1 MFRRSTLEVK
11 MKSALFLLCVIIV
24 LSDFRGTWAMELVD
38 SGPQTLTKAQGES
51 VVLGCRYKPSPAD
64 TGDLDIE
71 WSVMSPDTTQ
81 KDQMLLSYSGG
92 TKYVHSENLL
102 SGGTS
107 FSSPDPSTGDAS
119 LSIAA
124 VSPAHSAT
132 YQCKVKKS
140 PGVDTRKV
148 SLVVMVKPSAPRC
161 WVEGSMTVGEPVSL
175 HCKSASGSGPLTYTW
190 RRQSGPSGASV
201 EQQDSATGELKISN
215 HSQNH
220 AGLYLCEV
228 NNAVGSE
235 RCQVHLRASKPPNRA
250 AVIVGTVIGC
260 ILLILIL
267 LLFIAALYWK
277 LRSRHTY
284 DKDFSNDIRED
295 VPPPESRPVSR
306 RTTRSSGP
314 SQHHVTYDPV
324 GGTEL
329 SWSDDVQSDLPS
341 SKNQTHTPVRAAGW
355 TSSEHLTSSQSR
367 RYLAVQLA
375 PLVVEEQQLYSD
387 FLTND

>member
-1 MFRRSTLEVK
+1 MFIFEQSSFVLKVPS
-11 MKSALFLLCVIIV
+11 KSAVFLLCTAIV
-24 LSDFRGTWAMELVD
+24 FTEFWDAWAVELVD
-38 SGPQTLTKAQGES
+38 SGPQTMMKAQGDT
-51 VVLGCRYKPSPAD
+51 VVVGCKFKLSPVD

-71 WSVMSPDTTQ
+71 WSLISPDTTQ
-81 KDQMLLSYSGG
+81 KDQMLVSYSGLS
-92 TKYVHSENLL
+92 KYVHSETLL
-102 SGGTS
+102 SKDMS

-124 VSPAHSAT
+124 VTPAHTGT

-148 SLVVMVKPSAPRC
+148 SLVVMVKPSVPRC
-161 WVEGSMTVGEPVSL
+161 WVEGPQTEGEPVSL
-175 HCKSASGSGPLTYTW
+175 HCKSASGSGPLAYTW
-190 RRQSGPSGASV
+190 KRQSGPSGVSL
-201 EQQDSATGELKISN
+201 EQKHDATGELKISN
-215 HSQNH
+215 HSQSH

-228 NNAVGSE
+228 TNAVGSE
-235 RCQVHLRASKPPNRA
+235 RCQVHLRANRSANRA

-267 LLFIAALYWK
+267 LLFIAVMYWK
-277 LRSRHTY
+277 LRGRHRY
-284 DKDFSNDIRED
+284 DKELANDIRED

-314 SQHHVTYDPV
+314 SHHVTYDPL

-341 SKNQTHTPVRAAGW
+341 SKNQVYTPVQYDRKYG
-355 TSSEHLTSSQSR
+355 
-367 RYLAVQLA
+367 YAV
-375 PLVVEEQQLYSD
+375 
-387 FLTND
+387 

>member
-1 MFRRSTLEVK
+1 
-11 MKSALFLLCVIIV
+11 
-24 LSDFRGTWAMELVD
+24 MELVD
-38 SGPQTLTKAQGES
+38 SGPQTMMKAQGES

-71 WSVMSPDTTQ
+71 VVYSEPGHNPEGPDVCMSFKYHFKGLEIAFESDFGELVTAAIGP
-81 KDQMLLSYSGG
+81 LLVSYSGG
-92 TKYVHSENLL
+92 TKYVHSENPL
-102 SGGTS
+102 SKGMT
-107 FSSPDPSTGDAS
+107 FSSPDPSSSSGDAS
-119 LSIAA
+119 LSIPAA
-124 VSPAHSAT
+124 SPAHSAT

-148 SLVVMVKPSAPRC
+148 SLLV
-161 WVEGSMTVGEPVSL
+161 L
-175 HCKSASGSGPLTYTW
+175 
-190 RRQSGPSGASV
+190 
-201 EQQDSATGELKISN
+201 DSATGELKISN
-215 HSQNH
+215 HSQSH

-267 LLFIAALYWK
+267 LLFIAVLFWK
-277 LRSRHTY
+277 LRGRHRY
-284 DKDFSNDIRED
+284 DKEFSNDIRED

-314 SQHHVTYDPV
+314 SQHHVTYDPL

-329 SWSDDVQSDLPS
+329 SWSDDVTSDHPS
-341 SKNQTHTPVRAAGW
+341 SKNQVYTPVQYDSKYG
-355 TSSEHLTSSQSR
+355 
-367 RYLAVQLA
+367 YAV
-375 PLVVEEQQLYSD
+375 
-387 FLTND
+387 

>member
-1 MFRRSTLEVK
+1 M
-11 MKSALFLLCVIIV
+11 FLLCITV
-24 LSDFRGTWAMELVD
+24 LCAELRGTWTMELVD
-38 SGPQTLTKAQGES
+38 SGPQTMMKAQGES

-71 WSVMSPDTTQ
+71 WSIVSPDTTQ
-81 KDQMLLSYSGG
+81 KDQMLVSYSGG
-92 TKYVHSENLL
+92 TKYVHSENPL
-102 SGGTS
+102 SKGMT
-107 FSSPDPSTGDAS
+107 FSSPDPSSSSGDAS
-119 LSIAA
+119 LSIPAA
-124 VSPAHSAT
+124 SPAHSAT

-148 SLVVMVKPSAPRC
+148 SLLVLVKPSVPRC
-161 WVEGSMTVGEPVSL
+161 WVEGSQMEGEPVTL
-175 HCKSASGSGPLTYTW
+175 HCKSASGSGPFTYTW
-190 RRQSGPSGASV
+190 RRQSGPLGANL
-201 EQQDSATGELKISN
+201 EQQDSVTGELKISN
-215 HSQNH
+215 HSQSH

-267 LLFIAALYWK
+267 LLFIAVLFWK
-277 LRSRHTY
+277 LRGRHRY
-284 DKDFSNDIRED
+284 DKEFSNDIRED

-314 SQHHVTYDPV
+314 SQHHVTYDPL

-329 SWSDDVQSDLPS
+329 SWSDDVTSDHPS
-341 SKNQTHTPVRAAGW
+341 SKNQVYTPVQYDSKYG
-355 TSSEHLTSSQSR
+355 
-367 RYLAVQLA
+367 YAV
-375 PLVVEEQQLYSD
+375 
-387 FLTND
+387 